1 MNYNGRFVL
10 AKQRQYVQAQE
21 AMYSLIKKSRQ
32 LLLPIDIIFQLFDH
46 TVEPILLY
54 GCEVWGYE
62 NCDIIEKL
70 HLEFCRMALHVSKPT
85 SKCMIYGELGRPP
98 LVIQIKQ
105 RMANFWIKLAQG
117 KYSKLSVIMF
127 RLLLNLN
134 NNSEY
139 ESPWITTV
147 QNILY
152 ESGLS
157 NGWHFPNAVNHKWLN
172 NCLKIRLHDEYIQ
185 TWSSNVFHNVNCIT
199 YRIFKEVFE
208 FESYLTLL
216 PERLR
221 ILFTQFRLTN
231 TKLSIEPGR
240 GFNIDRNERYCTLC
254 NRNEIGDEFHINYR
268 FNVTL

>member
-1 MNYNGRFVL
+1 MQML
-10 AKQRQYVQAQE
+10 
-21 AMYSLIKKSRQ
+21 
-32 LLLPIDIIFQLFDH
+32 
-46 TVEPILLY
+46 
-54 GCEVWGYE
+54 
-62 NCDIIEKL
+62 
-70 HLEFCRMALHVSKPT
+70 
-85 SKCMIYGELGRPP
+85 
-98 LVIQIKQ
+98 
-105 RMANFWIKLAQG
+105 ANFWIKLAQG
-117 KYSKLSVIMF
+117 KDSKLSVIIY

-134 NNSEY
+134 NNGEY

-185 TWSSNVFHNVNCIT
+185 TWSSNVLHNDKCIT

-231 TKLSIEPGR
+231 TKLPIETGR
-240 GFNIDRNERYCTLC
+240 WFNIDRNKRYCTLC
-254 NRNEIGDEFHINYR
+254 NRNEIGDEFHLLFQCDTLRDQINR
-268 FNVTL
+268 FLTRYLIHHPNSFKFSVLFSIHS